1 MSLSSRLRRT
11 AITAAALVLTGSL
24 AGACGSSSDASG
36 PADTITIGY
45 QPGLGYAALLVI
57 KEQGTLEKAFPDT
70 TIKWQELD
78 SGGAL
83 RDAVIAG
90 DVQIASMGAAPFLV
104 GVDAGVGWKTIASQN
119 DMNLEL
125 MVKDP
130 RITSLKDLPDDAKI
144 AMPAP
149 DSIQSVVLRKGAEE
163 QLGDAHALDDSIVSM
178 AHPDG
183 LQALVSGQVT
193 GHLTAPP
200 FVAEEA
206 EQGAHAILKSY
217 DLFGRTTFNGI
228 YAKADFV
235 GANATFI
242 TEFDHELTTATT
254 LLKNDPDQA
263 SELLSKESG
272 GDLSVAE
279 VKQQITDPD
288 VTWTTTPTGFTKVA
302 TFMKEIGMIKK
313 VPARSAM
320 FFDDSF
326 TENAD

>member
-1 MSLSSRLRRT
+1 MSLSSRLRRLAVT
-11 AITAAALVLTGSL
+11 TAAVALAGSL
-24 AGACGSSSDASG
+24 ATACGSSSASG
-36 PADTITIGY
+36 PSDTITIGY
-45 QPGLGYAALLVI
+45 QPGLGYATLLI
-57 KEQGTLEKAFPDT
+57 MKEQGTLEKAFPDT
-70 TIKWQELD
+70 KIKWQELD

-130 RITSLKDLPDDAKI
+130 KIKSLEDLPDNAKI

-149 DSIQSVVLRKGAEE
+149 DSIQSVVLRKGAAQE
-163 QLGDAHALDDSIVSM
+163 LGDAHALDDTIVSM

-183 LQALVSGQVT
+183 LQALVSGQIT

-200 FVAEEA
+200 YVAEEA
-206 EQGAHAILKSY
+206 AKGAHPILKGY
-217 DLFGRTTFNGI
+217 DLFGRSTFNGI
-228 YAKADFV
+228 YAKADFAD
-235 GANATFI
+235 ANKKFI
-242 TEFDHELTTATT
+242 AEFDKELVAATT
-254 LLKNDPDQA
+254 MLKNDPDQA
-263 SELLSKESG
+263 STLLSKESD
-272 GDLSVAE
+272 GDLSVTE

-302 TFMKEIGMIKK
+302 EFMKEIGMIKK
-313 VPARSAM
+313 VPARDDI
-320 FFDDSF
+320 FFDNQF
-326 TENAD
+326 TKSAN